1 MLNDPLPAPAANG
14 VGDRPSRMKE
24 IPATCH
30 ARGLNRRSI
39 TTATGKRWDTCG
51 WIAHAIASATIEDGS
66 KALAG
71 FFFGRRERRPNTWM
85 RLFRSSI
92 CQVPFDTM
100 LY

>member
-1 MLNDPLPAPAANG
+1 MRNDPLPAPAANG

-39 TTATGKRWDTCG
+39 TMATGKRWDTCG
-51 WIAHAIASATIEDGS
+51 WIVHAIASTMIEDGS
-66 KALAG
+66 KLWRG
-71 FFFGRRERRPNTWM
+71 PFSPGRNARANTWM